1 MITRRRLTVAAV
13 VALTMVVV
21 GGLAYVLGDKFLGT
35 KTITA
40 NFTSATGVYPGDD
53 VRVLGVKVGTINAI
67 QPVGSQV
74 KIVMKIDHDVPI
86 PADAKAVIV
95 AQNLVSARYV
105 QLAPAYRP
113 GGPVMSDGAQIPV
126 ERTAVPVEWDDVKDQ
141 LTRMATEFGPK
152 SDVSG
157 TSVGRFIDSAD
168 NALNGN
174 GEKLRHTLAELSGA
188 GRILADGSGNISD
201 TVKNLQIFVSALR
214 DSTQQ
219 IASFENRLATVTT
232 VVDDSRSDLDA
243 ALRDLSV
250 AVGDVQRFIAGS
262 RDQTSEQIQRLAN
275 VTQNL
280 VDHRIDLENVLHAA
294 ATGIANGYNV
304 YNPDTGTPVG
314 SIVLNNYSNPVYT
327 FCGMIGAVENITAPE
342 TAKLC
347 SEYLGPAL
355 RLLNINYIPI
365 PTNFYLRKSASPANL
380 IYTDPALIPGGAGPT
395 PGPPETPPAISAYTG
410 AGDVPPPAGYG
421 QPPMAPPGL
430 YAPDHLP
437 AFPSPGLYPR
447 APLPGPPRSIGDIL
461 LPPPPP
467 SAGNSPPG
475 PLPAEAGT
483 PQSAGGTR

>member
-1 MITRRRLTVAAV
+1 MIARRRIAVA
-13 VALTMVVV
+13 VALTLALVFV
-21 GGLAYVLGDKFLGT
+21 GALAYAIGNKFLGP
-35 KTITA
+35 KTINA
-40 NFTSATGVYPGDD
+40 DFTSATGVYPGDE

-67 QPVGSQV
+67 HPVGSQV
-74 KIVMKIDHDVPI
+74 RIVMKVDRDVPI

-113 GGPVMSDGAQIPV
+113 GGPIMIDGAQIPV
-126 ERTAVPVEWDDVKDQ
+126 DRTAVPVEWDEVKDQ
-141 LTRMATEFGPK
+141 LMRLATEFGPK

-157 TSVGRFIDSAD
+157 TSVGRFIDSAA

-174 GEKLRHTLAELSGA
+174 GEKLRQALAELSGA
-188 GRILADGSGNISD
+188 GRILADGSGNIYD
-201 TVKNLQIFVSALR
+201 IVKNLQIFVSALR
-214 DSTQQ
+214 DSTHQ
-219 IASFENRLATVTT
+219 IVSFENRLATVSS

-280 VDHRIDLENVLHAA
+280 VDHRVDVENVLHAA

-314 SIVLNNYSNPVYT
+314 SIVLNNYSNPVFT

-355 RLLNINYIPI
+355 RLLNVNYIPI
-365 PTNFYLRKSASPANL
+365 PTNFYLRKSASPGNL
-380 IYTDPALIPGGAGPT
+380 IYSDPALVPGGAGPP

-410 AGDVPPPAGYG
+410 AGDEPPPAGYG
-421 QPPMAPPGL
+421 QPPVAPPGL

-447 APLPGPPRSIGDIL
+447 APLPGPPRSTGELL
-461 LPPPPP
+461 LPAPPP
-467 SAGNSPPG
+467 SAGSSAPG
-475 PLPAEAGT
+475 PLPAEAGA
-483 PQSAGGTR
+483 PQPTGGTP

>member
-1 MITRRRLTVAAV
+1 MIARRRLRVAAAVTLTVAF
-13 VALTMVVV
+13 V
-21 GGLAYVLGDKFLGT
+21 GGLAYVGGHKVFGP

-40 NFTSATGVYPGDD
+40 YFSSATGVYPGDE
-53 VRVLGVKVGTINAI
+53 VRVLGVKVGTIDGI
-67 QPVGSQV
+67 QPVGSRAR
-74 KIVMKIDHDVPI
+74 IVMKIDRDVPI

-105 QLAPAYRP
+105 QLAPAYHP
-113 GGPVMSDGAQIPV
+113 NGPIMSDGAQIPV
-126 ERTAVPVEWDDVKDQ
+126 DRTAVPVEWDEVKDQ
-141 LTRMATEFGPK
+141 LMRLATEFGPK

-157 TSVGRFIDSAD
+157 TSVGRFIDSAA
-168 NALNGN
+168 NALNDN
-174 GEKLRHTLAELSGA
+174 GEKLRRTLAELSGA
-188 GRILADGSGNISD
+188 GRILADGSGNIYD
-201 TVKNLQIFVSALR
+201 IVKNLQIFVSALR
-214 DSTQQ
+214 DVTHQ
-219 IASFENRLATVTT
+219 IISFENRLATVTS

-250 AVGDVQRFIAGS
+250 AVGDVRRFIAGS
-262 RDQTSEQIQRLAN
+262 RDQASEQIQRLAN

-294 ATGIANGYNV
+294 ASGIANGYNV

-314 SIVLNNYSNPVYT
+314 SIVLNNYANPVYT

-355 RLLNINYIPI
+355 RLLNLNYIPI

-380 IYTDPALIPGGAGPT
+380 IYTDPALVPGGAGPT

-421 QPPMAPPGL
+421 QPPIAPPGL

-447 APLPGPPRSIGDIL
+447 APLPGPPRSIGDLL
-461 LPPPPP
+461 LPAPAP
-467 SAGNSPPG
+467 SPGNSPPG
-475 PLPAEAGT
+475 PRSAEAGA
-483 PQSAGGTR
+483 PQSSGGTS

>member
-1 MITRRRLTVAAV
+1 MIARRRIAVA
-13 VALTMVVV
+13 VALTLASVFV
-21 GGLAYVLGDKFLGT
+21 GGSAYVFGNRFFGP
-35 KTITA
+35 KTISA
-40 NFTSATGVYPGDD
+40 DFTSATGIYPGDE
-53 VRVLGVKVGTINAI
+53 VRVLGVKIGTINAI

-74 KIVMKIDHDVPI
+74 RIVMKVDRDVPI

-113 GGPVMSDGAQIPV
+113 SGPIMSDGAQIPV
-126 ERTAVPVEWDDVKDQ
+126 DRTAVPVEWDEVKDQ
-141 LTRMATEFGPK
+141 LMRLAKEFGPK

-157 TSVGRFIDSAD
+157 TSVGRFIDSAA

-174 GEKLRHTLAELSGA
+174 GKKLRQTLAELSGA
-188 GRILADGSGNISD
+188 GRILADGSGNIYD
-201 TVKNLQIFVSALR
+201 IVKNLQIFVSALR
-214 DSTQQ
+214 DSTHQ
-219 IASFENRLATVTT
+219 IVSFENRLATVTS

-262 RDQTSEQIQRLAN
+262 RDQTSEQIQRLAD

-280 VDHRIDLENVLHAA
+280 VDHRTDLENVLHAA

-327 FCGMIGAVENITAPE
+327 FCGMIGAVENITAPA

-355 RLLNINYIPI
+355 RLLNVNYIPI
-365 PTNFYLRKSASPANL
+365 PTNLYLRKSASPANL
-380 IYTDPALIPGGAGPT
+380 IYTDPALVPGGAGPT

-410 AGDVPPPAGYG
+410 AGDAPPPAGYG
-421 QPPMAPPGL
+421 QPPVAPPGL

-447 APLPGPPRSIGDIL
+447 APLPGPPRSTGDLL
-461 LPPPPP
+461 LPAPPP

-475 PLPAEAGT
+475 PLPAEAAAPQPTGGT
-483 PQSAGGTR
+483 P